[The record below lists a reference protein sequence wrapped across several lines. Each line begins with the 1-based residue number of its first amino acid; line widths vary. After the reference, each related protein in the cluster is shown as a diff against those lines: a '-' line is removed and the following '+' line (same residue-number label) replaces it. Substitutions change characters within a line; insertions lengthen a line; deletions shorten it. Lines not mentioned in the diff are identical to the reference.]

1 MASEAH
7 RTELR
12 WHDKPWSWPAPHARR
27 IESLVVKMAVDNFGW
42 GYSRILGALSNL
54 GHSLAR
60 GTIANI

>member
-1 MASEAH
+1 
-7 RTELR
+7 
-12 WHDKPWSWPAPHARR
+12 
-27 IESLVVKMAVDNFGW
+27 MAVDNFGW